1 VTRIDDTELDV
12 FRLCLGGNVFGWT
25 ADQETSF
32 AVLDAYRE
40 AGGNFVDTA
49 DLYAGSE
56 SERILGEWLSRSG
69 SRAEMVIA
77 TKVGMAKE
85 RPGLGA
91 DNIRAACDESL
102 RRLGTDYIDLYYAH
116 QDDPDTPQ
124 EETLEAFDQLV
135 QAGRVKHIGA
145 SNFSAERLAASLQ
158 ISGREG
164 WARYVALQ
172 PHYNLV
178 ERDEYKGELQELCE
192 RENIGCVPYFGLA
205 KGFLTGKYRPGGAGV
220 DSPRAPRAA
229 QYLERGGEPVLEA
242 LDEVSA
248 AHGGV
253 PLAAVA
259 LAWLAAQPTVVAPI
273 ASARSVDQLEELL
286 PMARLELTSEEFSR
300 LDQASRPL
308 RT

>member
-1 VTRIDDTELDV
+1 MTRIDDTELEV

-25 ADQETSF
+25 ADQAASF
-32 AVLDAYRE
+32 AVLDAYRA

-56 SERILGEWLSRSG
+56 SERIIGEWLVRSG
-69 SRAEMVIA
+69 NRSEMVIA
-77 TKVGMAKE
+77 TKVGMAKQ
-85 RPGLGA
+85 RPGLA
-91 DNIRAACDESL
+91 AKNIRAACDDSL
-102 RRLGTDYIDLYYAH
+102 RRLRTDYIDLYYAH

-124 EETLEAFDQLV
+124 EETLSAFDQLV
-135 QAGRVKHIGA
+135 QAGKVKHIGA
-145 SNFSAERLAASLQ
+145 SNFSAERLAASLE
-158 ISGREG
+158 ISDREG

-178 ERDEYKGELQELCE
+178 ERGEYEGPLQELCQ

-205 KGFLTGKYRPGGAGV
+205 KGFLTGKYRPGGEEV

-229 QYLERGGEPVLEA
+229 EYLERGGEEVLA
-242 LDEVSA
+242 VLDEVSA

-273 ASARSVDQLEELL
+273 ASARSVEQLEEIL
-286 PMARLELTSEEFSR
+286 PMVQLSLSRDELER
-300 LDQASRPL
+300 LDQAGRQL

>member
-1 VTRIDDTELDV
+1 MTRIDGTELDV
-12 FRLCLGGNVFGWT
+12 FGLCLGGNVFGWT
-25 ADQETSF
+25 ADQETSL
-32 AVLDAYRE
+32 AVLDAYRD
-40 AGGNFVDTA
+40 AGGNFLDTA
-49 DLYAGSE
+49 DLYAGSQ
-56 SERILGEWLSRSG
+56 SEHIIGEWLNRSG

-91 DNIRAACDESL
+91 DNIRAGCDDSL
-102 RRLGTDYIDLYYAH
+102 RRLGTEYIDLYYAH

-135 QAGRVKHIGA
+135 QAGKVKHIGA

-158 ISGREG
+158 TSDREG

-178 ERDEYKGELQELCE
+178 ERGKYEQELQELCQE
-192 RENIGCVPYFGLA
+192 ENIGCVPYFGLA
-205 KGFLTGKYRPGGAGV
+205 KGFLTGKYRPGGKDV

-229 QYLERGGEPVLEA
+229 QYLERGGEAVLEA
-242 LDEVSA
+242 LDEISE
-248 AHGGV
+248 AHGGA

-273 ASARSVDQLEELL
+273 ASARSVEQLEELL
-286 PMARLELTSEEFSR
+286 PLAQLKLSTEELSS
-300 LDQASRPL
+300 LAQASRQL
-308 RT
+308 